1 MALIELVKLF
11 VRQNVLNVILL
22 RLRAVIFSIYMPAP
36 KCEFYRSILLTI
48 NLKHIKFIFQY
59 YSKNMY
65 FRGLIVNT

>member
-36 KCEFYRSILLTI
+36 KCEFYRSILLMI
-48 NLKHIKFIFQY
+48 NLK
-59 YSKNMY
+59 
-65 FRGLIVNT
+65 